1 MEDFK
6 PAIGRI
12 VHFVLSE
19 GRGQGE
25 HRPAII
31 VRVWDQHEHGGVPLV
46 NLQVFTDQLN
56 DGIDA
61 GTAWRTSVPFDAEKG
76 LGSWHWPERVF

>member
-12 VHFVLSE
+12 VHCVLPD
-19 GRGQGE
+19 GQ

-31 VRVWDQHEHGGVPLV
+31 VRVWDQYRGLDGVPMV
-46 NLQVFTDQLN
+46 NLQVFTDQTN
-56 DGIDA
+56 DGFQG
-61 GTAWRTSVPFDAEKG
+61 GTEWRTSVHFDASDEPG
-76 LGSWHWPERVF
+76 TWHWPERTH